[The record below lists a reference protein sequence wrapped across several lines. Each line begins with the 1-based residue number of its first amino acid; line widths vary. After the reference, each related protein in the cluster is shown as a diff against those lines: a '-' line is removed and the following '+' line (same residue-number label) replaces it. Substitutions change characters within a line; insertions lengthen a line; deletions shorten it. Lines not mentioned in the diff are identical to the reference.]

1 MTDLELI
8 EYANKA
14 GLCLATCWDLDE
26 LYNANAAE
34 ETERWVRDSQT
45 ANEREEKQ
53 AVANIVRVR
62 AQEKMNNLRQFA
74 ELITSGAEND
84 HAAPDGLEVDRRDR
98 QSDSTMGRTNL
109 GSRAD

>member
-14 GLCLATCWDLDE
+14 GLCLATCWDLGE

-34 ETERWVRDSQT
+34 ETERWIRDSQT

-53 AVANIVRVR
+53 AATNTMRLR
-62 AQEKMNNLRQFA
+62 AQDKMNNLREFA
-74 ELITSGAEND
+74 ELILAHERN
-84 HAAPDGLEVDRRDR
+84 RK
-98 QSDSTMGRTNL
+98 
-109 GSRAD
+109 

>member
-14 GLCLATCWDLDE
+14 GLCLATCWDLDQ

-34 ETERWVRDSQT
+34 ETERWIRDSQT

-53 AVANIVRVR
+53 AVANTMRY
-62 AQEKMNNLRQFA
+62 ELRQD
-74 ELITSGAEND
+74 E
-84 HAAPDGLEVDRRDR
+84 
-98 QSDSTMGRTNL
+98 
-109 GSRAD
+109 

>member
-34 ETERWVRDSQT
+34 ETEQRIRDSQT

-53 AVANIVRVR
+53 AVANIIRLR
-62 AQEKMNNLRQFA
+62 AQDKMNNLRQFA
-74 ELITSGAEND
+74 ELILAHERNRKS
-84 HAAPDGLEVDRRDR
+84 
-98 QSDSTMGRTNL
+98 
-109 GSRAD
+109 

>member
-34 ETERWVRDSQT
+34 ETERGFAIRKQRMNAKRSKPWQT
-45 ANEREEKQ
+45 SCGYG
-53 AVANIVRVR
+53 
-62 AQEKMNNLRQFA
+62 LR
-74 ELITSGAEND
+74 TK
-84 HAAPDGLEVDRRDR
+84 
-98 QSDSTMGRTNL
+98 
-109 GSRAD
+109 

>member
-34 ETERWVRDSQT
+34 ETEQWIRDSQT
-45 ANEREEKQ
+45 ADELEEKQ
-53 AVANIVRVR
+53 AVANTMRLR
-62 AQEKMNNLRQFA
+62 AQDKMNSLRQLA
-74 ELITSGAEND
+74 ELILAHERNRK
-84 HAAPDGLEVDRRDR
+84 P
-98 QSDSTMGRTNL
+98 
-109 GSRAD
+109 

>member
-34 ETERWVRDSQT
+34 ETERWIRDSQT

-53 AVANIVRVR
+53 AVANTMR
-62 AQEKMNNLRQFA
+62 L
-74 ELITSGAEND
+74 TSSGQNEQPQAI
-84 HAAPDGLEVDRRDR
+84 R
-98 QSDSTMGRTNL
+98 RTNL
-109 GSRAD
+109 GSRAEP

>member
-34 ETERWVRDSQT
+34 ETEQWIRDSQT
-45 ANEREEKQ
+45 ANELEEKQ
-53 AVANIVRVR
+53 AVANIMRLR
-62 AQEKMNNLRQFA
+62 AQDKMNSLRQLA
-74 ELITSGAEND
+74 ELILAHERNRK
-84 HAAPDGLEVDRRDR
+84 P
-98 QSDSTMGRTNL
+98 
-109 GSRAD
+109 